1 MESLPGDDYER
12 KRIDKLKDFQILDTE
27 AERDFDEIVQL
38 ASLVCESSISLV
50 SLVDSDRQW
59 FKARTGFTLTQT
71 TREIAFCDHAIRQDD
86 ILIVNDT
93 HQDKRF
99 ERNPLVTES
108 PNVRFYAG
116 MPLITSD
123 GYKLGTL
130 CVLDSKPK
138 TLSDKQIFAMR
149 ILAKQVMQQ
158 LELRQSVKIVEEQ
171 KKSLIRTN
179 QDLYA
184 LNQDLQASEEEIRM
198 HLDRIQ
204 LLQYNLEIRERQFR
218 GMVENATDLIYELDE
233 NGIFTFVNPVME
245 SVSGYTREQFTT
257 RIYYDLVHPMHRQRV
272 IDFYKHQRKNC
283 IENTYLEFMM
293 VTASGKVIWIGQ
305 NVRMFFDA
313 NAHVYRVGSISRD
326 ITDLKRTEQM
336 LENSEKRFRLL
347 SENSPVGI
355 FQTDQDGKCTYVNRR
370 WCEMTGLTDDEARG
384 DGWTTAIHDADRK
397 LIISSWKDTVA
408 ISGEFVKDLRLV
420 DKNGKTRWVTSRA
433 IQITSEHGQLTG
445 FIGTLHDITE
455 LKEVHHKLQE
465 REKLYRLLSDNSSD
479 IITLFKGDS
488 DPTRVFISSSA
499 KDILGYEPEELI
511 GKSPFDIMV
520 PEDIPHARE
529 ITSSI
534 IMNGMPATL
543 EYRVK
548 RKDGVIIWI
557 ESKSHPYFDDYGNM
571 TGFQTSAREVTRR
584 KEFEQSLQEA
594 KQKAEEATLSKSKF
608 LSMMSHEIRTPMN
621 AIIGLTNL
629 LIQGNPTPDQTEK
642 LSLLKFSGENLL
654 TIINDILDF
663 SKIEAGRITLE
674 YVDVDLFTLVSNTRK
689 MLDHKVVE
697 KNLDLRLSYDN
708 RIPDVVKVDPVRLT
722 QIITNLA
729 GNAVKFTEAGCVEIH
744 VEWKGEKAG
753 RHTIYFSISD
763 TGIGIHADKIYTIF
777 EGFSQ
782 ADTDTTRRFGGT
794 GLGLSITKSL
804 VQLMGGEIHVE
815 STLGE
820 GSVFSFSLTVEGGRA
835 HAPIIEM
842 PVARVA
848 DGDGRFIRVLLVE
861 DNLINQIVATNF
873 IRGWAMEVDVANNGK
888 EAVDMVHDKR
898 YDLVLM
904 DIQMPVMDG
913 YEAARRIRGMSDV
926 RYKEVPIIA
935 LTASAMF
942 GMRDKVLEAGMNDFI
957 SKPFVP
963 ADLEAV
969 IRKYVLNRG
978 TDLPK
983 AV

>member
-1 MESLPGDDYER
+1 MESLPGDDYEL
-12 KRIDKLKDFQILDTE
+12 KRLKKLDDFHILDTE

-50 SLVDSDRQW
+50 SLVDADRQW
-59 FKARTGFTLTQT
+59 FKARVGFELAQT
-71 TREIAFCDHAIRQDD
+71 AREIAFCDHAIRQDD
-86 ILIVNDT
+86 IFIINDT
-93 HQDKRF
+93 CHDQRF
-99 ERNPLVTES
+99 DRNPLVTGS
-108 PNVRFYAG
+108 PNIRFYAG

-130 CVLDSKPK
+130 CVLDSTPK

-158 LELRQSVKIVEEQ
+158 LELRQSVKIVEKQ
-171 KKSLIRTN
+171 KQSLIRTN
-179 QDLYA
+179 EELKA
-184 LNQDLQASEEEIRM
+184 LNHDLQASEVAIRTHM
-198 HLDRIQ
+198 ERIQ
-204 LLQYNLEIRERQFR
+204 SLQNNLEIRERQYR
-218 GMVENATDLIYELDE
+218 GMVESATDLIYELDE
-233 NGIFTFVNPVME
+233 NGMFAFVNPMME
-245 SVSGYTREQFTT
+245 SISGYTREQLST
-257 RIYYDLVHPMHRQRV
+257 RIYYDLVHPMHREKV
-272 IDFYKHQRKNC
+272 VSFYKHQRKNS

-305 NVRMFFDA
+305 NVRMFFDT
-313 NAHVYRVGSISRD
+313 NGHVYRVGSISRD

-384 DGWTTAIHDADRK
+384 DGWTTAIYHADRK
-397 LIISSWKDTVA
+397 LIISDWQDTVA

-420 DKNGKTRWVTSRA
+420 DKNGTIRWVTSHA
-433 IQITSEHGQLTG
+433 IQITSEHGQLNG

-455 LKEVHHKLQE
+455 LKEIHYKLQE

-479 IITLFKGDS
+479 VITLFKGDS
-488 DPTRVFISSSA
+488 EATRIFVSPSA

-511 GKSPFDIMV
+511 GMSAFDIMV
-520 PEDIPHARE
+520 PEDIPRVRE
-529 ITSSI
+529 ITSTV

-557 ESKSHPYFDDYGNM
+557 ESKSHPYFDDYGNIA
-571 TGFQTSAREVTRR
+571 GFQTSAREVTRR

-594 KQKAEEATLSKSKF
+594 RKKAEEATLAKSKF

-629 LIQGNPTPDQTEK
+629 LIQGSPSPEQIEQ
-642 LSLLKFSGENLL
+642 LSLLKFSGDNLL

-663 SKIEAGRITLE
+663 SKIEAGRIALE

-689 MLDHKVVE
+689 MLEQQVTE
-697 KNLDLRLSYDN
+697 KNLELRLIYDN
-708 RIPDVVKVDPVRLT
+708 RIPSTIKVDPVRLT
-722 QIITNLA
+722 QILTNLA
-729 GNAVKFTEAGCVEIH
+729 GNAVKFTQTGYIEIR
-744 VEWKGEKAG
+744 VEWNGENAG
-753 RHTIYFSISD
+753 KHTINFSISD
-763 TGIGIHADKIYTIF
+763 TGIGIREDKIDLIF
-777 EGFSQ
+777 ERFSQ
-782 ADTDTTRRFGGT
+782 GDNDTTRRFGGT

-804 VQLMGGEIHVE
+804 VHLMGGEIQVK

-820 GSVFSFSLTVEGGRA
+820 GSVFAFSLTVEGDYNNV
-835 HAPIIEM
+835 PVIEM
-842 PVARVA
+842 SV
-848 DGDGRFIRVLLVE
+848 DGNSDDNERLIRVLLVE
-861 DNLINQIVATNF
+861 DNRVNQIVAVNF
-873 IRGWAMEVDVANNGK
+873 IRKWGMRIEVASNGK
-888 EAVDMVHDKR
+888 EAVDMIRDEY

-913 YEAARRIRGMSDV
+913 YEAARRIRNMSDV
-926 RYKEVPIIA
+926 RCKEVPIIA

-942 GMRDKVLEAGMNDFI
+942 GMRDKILEAGMNDFI
-957 SKPFVP
+957 TKPFVP
-963 ADLEAV
+963 ADLEAK
-969 IRKYVLNRG
+969 IRKYVPNG
-978 TDLPK
+978 EPGLPQ